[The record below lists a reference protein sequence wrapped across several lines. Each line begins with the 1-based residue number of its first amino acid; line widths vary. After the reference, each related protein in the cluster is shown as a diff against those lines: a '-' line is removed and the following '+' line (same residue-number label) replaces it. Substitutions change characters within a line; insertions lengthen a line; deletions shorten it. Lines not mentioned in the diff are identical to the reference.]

1 MFPMSDNQKGFA
13 LISVIFIM
21 LLMAVM
27 VFSINYYS
35 ITQLRVASN
44 HTAAVQVRYDLKAVV
59 QSSIWQL
66 TDNMFWRVSDGDAE
80 DTYTFDKDTID
91 ERTYHRIVGNASQ
104 FPHPPGFNPDDF
116 ADTVTIQVTPP
127 GATQVFQRSFRY
139 YIETLPDLSF
149 STPERI
155 SINPDG
161 SLLIADSL
169 NHRVIRVDPTDT
181 SSPKILA
188 GTGIAGGGYDY
199 NTWFGIEWGG
209 SLPMIDTPTAICAD
223 PSKPED
229 SYDYDYYI
237 AESGGNR
244 VSKLWWESQTVGYIE
259 TAAGDISGDVYN
271 GDPEEDISARDA
283 KLTSPE
289 DVFVDASNQ
298 LYIADTGSFC
308 IRKVDLGTSKITTFA
323 GSLGSKGDI
332 GDGGPATSAQ
342 FKSPGG
348 IFMDAFGNL
357 FIADSESYRIR
368 KVDTSGNISTV
379 AGNGF
384 QGDTGDGGP
393 ATSARL
399 RFPKDIFVDG
409 NGNIFIADKQSNKI
423 RVVSAVDGNIY
434 TLAGT
439 GGSGDTVSMPGA
451 PLPAV
456 KALLKDP
463 SGIAMASA
471 YGGARIYISD
481 TSNDKIKVLKLRTV
495 PEL

>member
-1 MFPMSDNQKGFA
+1 
-13 LISVIFIM
+13 
-21 LLMAVM
+21 
-27 VFSINYYS
+27 
-35 ITQLRVASN
+35 
-44 HTAAVQVRYDLKAVV
+44 
-59 QSSIWQL
+59 
-66 TDNMFWRVSDGDAE
+66 
-80 DTYTFDKDTID
+80 
-91 ERTYHRIVGNASQ
+91 
-104 FPHPPGFNPDDF
+104 
-116 ADTVTIQVTPP
+116 
-127 GATQVFQRSFRY
+127 
-139 YIETLPDLSF
+139 
-149 STPERI
+149 
-155 SINPDG
+155 
-161 SLLIADSL
+161 
-169 NHRVIRVDPTDT
+169 
-181 SSPKILA
+181 
-188 GTGIAGGGYDY
+188 
-199 NTWFGIEWGG
+199 
-209 SLPMIDTPTAICAD
+209 
-223 PSKPED
+223 
-229 SYDYDYYI
+229 
-237 AESGGNR
+237 
-244 VSKLWWESQTVGYIE
+244 
-259 TAAGDISGDVYN
+259 
-271 GDPEEDISARDA
+271 
-283 KLTSPE
+283 
-289 DVFVDASNQ
+289 
-298 LYIADTGSFC
+298 
-308 IRKVDLGTSKITTFA
+308 
-323 GSLGSKGDI
+323 
-332 GDGGPATSAQ
+332 
-342 FKSPGG
+342 
-348 IFMDAFGNL
+348 MDAFGNL